1 MNLTTIQVREETRK
15 QLERKKTHQRES
27 YDAVLQ
33 RMLEA
38 DNIPSMEEMFRK
50 ADSMKQKREY
60 TTEEIVKLTHELRE
74 KR

>member
-1 MNLTTIQVREETRK
+1 MNLTTIQLKEETRK
-15 QLERKKTHQRES
+15 KLEVKKLHPRES

-38 DNIPSMEEMFRK
+38 DSIPSMEEMFRK

>member
-1 MNLTTIQVREETRK
+1 MTLTTIQVREETRK
-15 QLERKKTHQRES
+15 QLERKKAHLRES

-38 DNIPSMEEMFRK
+38 DDMPSMEEIFRIG
-50 ADSMKQKREY
+50 DNMKQKRRY
-60 TTEEIVKLTHELRE
+60 STEEVVRLTHELRS

>member
-15 QLERKKTHQRES
+15 QLEGKKAHPRES

>member
-1 MNLTTIQVREETRK
+1 MNLTTIQVKEETRK
-15 QLERKKTHQRES
+15 KLEMKKAHPRES

-50 ADSMKQKREY
+50 ADSMKQKREC

>member
-15 QLERKKTHQRES
+15 QLERKKVHPRES